1 MAKGAIIRSTAH
13 SLSASY
19 SAGFNPMD
27 PTHLLQEILLRWSIK
42 HARCWVRYCTV
53 KIAKLSGQ

>member
-27 PTHLLQEILLRWSIK
+27 PTHLLQDILMRWSMK
-42 HARCWVRYCTV
+42 HAGCWDRSCTV
-53 KIAKLSGQ
+53 TIANLSGK